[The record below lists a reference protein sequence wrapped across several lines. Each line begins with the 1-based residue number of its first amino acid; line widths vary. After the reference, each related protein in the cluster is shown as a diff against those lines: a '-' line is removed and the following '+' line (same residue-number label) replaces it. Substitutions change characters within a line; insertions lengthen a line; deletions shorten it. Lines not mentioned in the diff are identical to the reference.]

1 MLSGSGRQ
9 ILALSG
15 VAHVIVDDITTV
27 ELAEEDQHHLGTV
40 RRLRSGDPITL
51 GDGRGGWRTAVLRLG
66 DKGRGRKPLDLEFT
80 SEVFSEAREEP
91 PIVIGFCLPSLD
103 RASWA
108 LQKMTELGVDRVCLL
123 HSQFSSTR
131 QAGLEEGGRELAR
144 LQKVVKEAGMQSRA
158 AFLPI
163 LEPLMSLESFA
174 AIYPTSGVCTLGGDS
189 MLELGITVVVG
200 PEGGFTRSELA
211 LFSRK
216 IDLGRNILR
225 SETAAVVV
233 SGVLSLQRAGLL
245 G

>member
-1 MLSGSGRQ
+1 MIPGSGGQ

-15 VAHVIVDDITTV
+15 VAHVIVDDISAA

-40 RRLRSGDPITL
+40 RRLRSGDSITL
-51 GDGRGGWRTAVLRLG
+51 GDGRGLWRTAVLRLRE
-66 DKGRGRKPLDLEFT
+66 KGRGRRRLGLEFT
-80 SEVFSEAREEP
+80 SEVFSESREEP
-91 PIVIGFCLPSLD
+91 PIIIGFCLPSLD

-108 LQKMTELGVDRVCLL
+108 LQKMTELGVDRVHLL

-131 QAGLEEGGRELAR
+131 LAGLEEGGRELVR
-144 LQKVVKEAGMQSRA
+144 LQKVVREAGMQCRA
-158 AFLPI
+158 AFLPR
-163 LEPLMSLESFA
+163 LEPIITLESFA
-174 AIYPTSGVCTLGGDS
+174 EMYPTCGACTLGGDS
-189 MLELGITVVVG
+189 LLQLDVPVAVG
-200 PEGGFTRSELA
+200 PEGGFAHSELE

-216 IDLGRNILR
+216 FDLGRNILR